1 MNPTQAVHSTMCF
14 DRQAWKRI
22 NSDVRKSTL
31 DTQQEFSMQPEGSLL
46 PESTQPGSVQPEV
59 NSPPPEVRPE
69 SPAPPPQKCPRIED
83 QVTGNEPTADVT
95 MVSSSS
101 ISRDISRDEVEI
113 STYEPSK
120 DETVSEI
127 SFSEELKN
135 VTKSISR
142 NED

>member
-1 MNPTQAVHSTMCF
+1 
-14 DRQAWKRI
+14 
-22 NSDVRKSTL
+22 
-31 DTQQEFSMQPEGSLL
+31 MQPEGSLL